1 MFQKLFEKID
11 EFIDKFNEV
20 TNLEKI
26 AVDVLD
32 LIKETFEDNISED
45 KDACEKTFDEIMQKE
60 GFWKSIGAKMK
71 KAIKSKEEL
80 LKYLLYI
87 SAVMNEFQR
96 RYISREME
104 NKKDKELN
112 KIIEKYSKIIKEISE
127 NKNLSKDQISE
138 EVRICREK
146 MQREIRNLDKD
157 FSIER

>member
-45 KDACEKTFDEIMQKE
+45 KEVCEKTFDEIMQKE

>member
-45 KDACEKTFDEIMQKE
+45 KNVCEKTFDEIMQKE

-138 EVRICREK
+138 EVRICQEK

>member
-26 AVDVLD
+26 AMDVLD
-32 LIKETFEDNISED
+32 LIKKTFEENISED
-45 KDACEKTFDEIMQKE
+45 KDICEKTFDEIMQKK

-71 KAIKSKEEL
+71 KAMKSKEEL

-87 SAVMNEFQR
+87 SAIMNEFQR
-96 RYISREME
+96 RYIVHEKE
-104 NKKDKELN
+104 GKKDKELN

-127 NKNLSKDQISE
+127 NKNLSKEQINE
-138 EVRICREK
+138 EVRICRDK
-146 MQREIRNLDKD
+146 MQREIKKLDKD

>member
-45 KDACEKTFDEIMQKE
+45 KNVCEKTFDEIMQKE